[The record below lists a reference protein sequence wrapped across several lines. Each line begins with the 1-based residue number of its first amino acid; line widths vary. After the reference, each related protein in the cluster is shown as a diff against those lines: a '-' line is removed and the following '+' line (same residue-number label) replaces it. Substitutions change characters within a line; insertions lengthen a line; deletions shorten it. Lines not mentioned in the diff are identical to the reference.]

1 MSCWCG
7 SSVAGWAPGP
17 GRETGETRTA
27 ATTAENTRTRRTT
40 RALGMRSLREPR
52 YYREPGTSRR
62 PSLTGAGRRAYR
74 TRVADITASR
84 EEILMARVA
93 PSSKLQDRYTDA
105 LPASRALYERARRL
119 FPDAVTHDNRRMQ
132 PFPLY
137 VARAEGAFKWD
148 VDGHR
153 YVDYWMGHGALLFGH
168 CPGQIAEAVSEQA
181 LRGTHYGACHEK
193 EVEWGEW
200 VCRLVPSAKCVRFTA
215 SGTEATHMAVRLA
228 RAFTGRK
235 HVVKFAGHF
244 HGWHEGLEIGVRAP
258 YEAEPEAGQLPEV
271 VDLVSVLPP
280 NDIAAVRA
288 RLAKGDVAAVII
300 EPTGGHFGTVPAPA
314 SFIAALREETK
325 RANALLI
332 FDEVVTGFRV
342 APGGAQEK
350 LGIRPDLTTMAK
362 ILSGGLPGGACA
374 GREDVMSYLATK
386 PSAEENR
393 RAKIAH
399 AGTFNANPLSAA
411 AGVAMLSAVADGQAI
426 RFANQQAAKL
436 RHGMNEILARE
447 SVAWRI
453 YGDHSDWK
461 IFFGAGAPPRDGS
474 DQSVQDVEWRRLDAK
489 NAEQSRALRQALI
502 LHGVDFNGGRALVGT
517 CHTDEIV
524 GDTLTA
530 FEAAIRDVKE
540 EGLA

>member
-1 MSCWCG
+1 
-7 SSVAGWAPGP
+7 
-17 GRETGETRTA
+17 
-27 ATTAENTRTRRTT
+27 
-40 RALGMRSLREPR
+40 
-52 YYREPGTSRR
+52 
-62 PSLTGAGRRAYR
+62 
-74 TRVADITASR
+74 
-84 EEILMARVA
+84 MARLTTS
-93 PSSKLQDRYTDA
+93 PKLQDMYADA
-105 LPASRALYERARRL
+105 LPASRALYERARLL

-137 VARAEGAFKWD
+137 VDHADGAYKWD

-153 YVDYWMGHGALLFGH
+153 YVDYWMGHGALLLGH
-168 CPGQIAEAVSEQA
+168 NPRPVADAVREQA

-200 VCRLVPSAKCVRFTA
+200 VCRLVPSAERVRFTA

-228 RAFTGRK
+228 RAFTGKR

-244 HGWHEGLEIGVRAP
+244 HGWHEGLEIGVRPP
-258 YEAEPEAGQLPEV
+258 YEAEPEAGQLSEV
-271 VDLVSVLPP
+271 VALVSVLPP
-280 NDIAAVRA
+280 NDIVAVRE

-300 EPTGGHFGTVPAPA
+300 EPTGGHFGSVPTPA
-314 SFIAALREETK
+314 SFVAALREET
-325 RANALLI
+325 RRVGALLI

-350 LGIRPDLTTMAK
+350 LGLRPDLTTLAK
-362 ILSGGLPGGACA
+362 ILCGGLPGGAVA
-374 GREDVMSYLATK
+374 GRADVLSYIATK
-386 PSAEENR
+386 PDPEANR

-411 AGVAMLSAVADGQAI
+411 AGVAMLASVADGQAI
-426 RFANQQAAKL
+426 RFANQQAATL

-447 SVAWRI
+447 KVAWKI
-453 YGDHSDWK
+453 YGEHSDWK

-502 LHGVDFNGGRALVGT
+502 LNGVDFNGARALVGT
-517 CHTDEIV
+517 CHTDEILAE
-524 GDTLTA
+524 TFAA
-530 FEAAIRDVKE
+530 FEAAIRAMKE

>member
-1 MSCWCG
+1 
-7 SSVAGWAPGP
+7 
-17 GRETGETRTA
+17 
-27 ATTAENTRTRRTT
+27 
-40 RALGMRSLREPR
+40 
-52 YYREPGTSRR
+52 
-62 PSLTGAGRRAYR
+62 
-74 TRVADITASR
+74 
-84 EEILMARVA
+84 MARVA

-137 VARAEGAFKWD
+137 VARAEGAYKWD
-148 VDGHR
+148 VDGNR

-168 CPGQIAEAVSEQA
+168 SPGQIAEAVSEQA

-200 VCRLVPSAKCVRFTA
+200 VCRLVPSAERVRFTGT
-215 SGTEATHMAVRLA
+215 GTEATHMAVRLA
-228 RAFTGRK
+228 RAFTGKR

-325 RANALLI
+325 RANVLLI

-374 GREDVMSYLATK
+374 GREDVMSYLSTK

-426 RFANQQAAKL
+426 RLANQQAAKL

-447 SVAWRI
+447 RVPWKI

-461 IFFGAGAPPRDGS
+461 IFFGAGAPPRDGA
-474 DQSVQDVEWRRLDAK
+474 DQSVQDVDWRRLDAK

-517 CHTDEIV
+517 CHTDAII

-530 FEAAIRDVKE
+530 FGAAIRDMKE
-540 EGLA
+540 EGLV

>member
-1 MSCWCG
+1 
-7 SSVAGWAPGP
+7 V
-17 GRETGETRTA
+17 
-27 ATTAENTRTRRTT
+27 TT
-40 RALGMRSLREPR
+40 SP
-52 YYREPGTSRR
+52 
-62 PSLTGAGRRAYR
+62 
-74 TRVADITASR
+74 
-84 EEILMARVA
+84 
-93 PSSKLQDRYTDA
+93 KLQDAYTDA
-105 LPASRALYERARRL
+105 LPTSRSLFERARKL

-137 VARAEGAFKWD
+137 IDRADGPLKWD

-153 YVDYWMGHGALLFGH
+153 YVDYWMGHGALLLGH
-168 CPGQIAEAVSEQA
+168 NPPVVRDAVREQA
-181 LRGTHYGACHEK
+181 LRGTHYGACHQK

-200 VCRLVPSAKCVRFTA
+200 VCRLVPSAQRVRFTA

-228 RAFTGRK
+228 RAFTAKK
-235 HVVKFAGHF
+235 HVVKFATHF

-258 YEAEPEAGQLPEV
+258 YEAEPEAGQLREV

-288 RLAKGDVAAVII
+288 RLAKGDVAAVIL

-314 SFIAALREETK
+314 SFVHALREETTK
-325 RANALLI
+325 AGVLLI

-350 LGIRPDLTTMAK
+350 LGITPDLTTMAK
-362 ILSGGLPGGACA
+362 ILAGGLPGGGVA
-374 GREDVMSYLATK
+374 GREDVLSFIATK
-386 PSAEENR
+386 SDPAENR

-399 AGTFNANPLSAA
+399 PGTFNANPLTAA
-411 AGVAMLSAVADGQAI
+411 AGVAMLSAVADGEAI
-426 RFANQQAAKL
+426 RFANRQAATL

-447 SVAWRI
+447 KIAWKV

-461 IFFGAGAPPRDGS
+461 IFFGAAAPPRDGS
-474 DQSVQDVEWRRLDAK
+474 DQSVADIDWRKLDGK
-489 NAEQSRALRQALI
+489 FPDQSRAIRQALI
-502 LHGVDFNGGRALVGT
+502 LNGIDFNGGRALVGA

-524 GDTLTA
+524 DETLKA
-530 FEAAIRDVKE
+530 FAIAVRAVKD

>member
-1 MSCWCG
+1 
-7 SSVAGWAPGP
+7 
-17 GRETGETRTA
+17 
-27 ATTAENTRTRRTT
+27 
-40 RALGMRSLREPR
+40 
-52 YYREPGTSRR
+52 
-62 PSLTGAGRRAYR
+62 
-74 TRVADITASR
+74 
-84 EEILMARVA
+84 MARLA
-93 PSSKLQDRYTDA
+93 ASSKIQDGYTDA

-137 VARAEGAFKWD
+137 VDRADGAYKWD
-148 VDGHR
+148 VDGNR
-153 YVDYWMGHGALLFGH
+153 YVDYWMGHGALLLGH
-168 CPGQIAEAVSEQA
+168 NPRHVSDAVREQA
-181 LRGTHYGACHEK
+181 LRGTHYGACHAK

-200 VCRLVPSAKCVRFTA
+200 VCRLVPSAERVRFTA

-228 RAFTGRK
+228 RAFTGKR

-244 HGWHEGLEIGVRAP
+244 HGWHEGLEIGVRPP

-280 NDIAAVRA
+280 NDILAVRA

-300 EPTGGHFGTVPAPA
+300 EPTGGHFGSVPTPG
-314 SFIAALREETK
+314 SFITALREEAR
-325 RANALLI
+325 RAGALLI

-342 APGGAQEK
+342 APGGAQAK
-350 LGIRPDLTTMAK
+350 LGVAPD
-362 ILSGGLPGGACA
+362 LPGGACV

-386 PSAEENR
+386 SSPEENR

-399 AGTFNANPLSAA
+399 AGTFNANPLSAV
-411 AGVAMLSAVADGQAI
+411 AGVAMLALVADGQAI
-426 RFANQQAAKL
+426 RFVNQQAAKL

-447 SVAWRI
+447 KVAWKI
-453 YGDHSDWK
+453 YGEHSDWK

-474 DQSVQDVEWRRLDAK
+474 DQSVQDVDWRRLDAK

-502 LHGVDFNGGRALVGT
+502 LHGVDFNGARALVGT
-517 CHTDEIV
+517 CHTDEII
-524 GDTLTA
+524 GETLAA
-530 FEAAIRDVKE
+530 FEAAIRDMKE